1 MNSYWLSSIQNQKD
15 KNQNIEKLNNTNPID
30 NHHVTDVCIIG
41 AGIAGLSTAY
51 YLAQNGVK
59 VAVIDKAEI
68 GAKTSGHTTA
78 KITLQHGLIY
88 DYLINTFGFD
98 YAFNYFRANEKAISN
113 IKHIIDSENIDCDF
127 EYKNNYVY
135 TTSQNELTKI
145 HNEIKAVNSLVSGN
159 ISNKQNDTKT
169 IASNAENTKNNY
181 VQDDYAQFVK
191 DAGLPFK
198 IAGAIETKNQAQFHP
213 TKYMY
218 GLARA
223 IQNNGGLIF
232 TNSLANDVQK
242 YGDGYITY
250 ANDYTIKSK
259 YIVIASHYPFINF
272 PGFYFSKMYQSTS
285 YVVAIETDK
294 KLPNGMYINTGE
306 PVLSFRTAKFHNPTN
321 FDASN
326 TNKHNNPNN
335 PNTSNNSKNLLIISG
350 GDHKTGYSPDSE
362 NFYGYKYVE
371 DQAKKHFPDCK
382 ILYKWNTRDCITL
395 DKIPYIGEFSLF
407 MPNAYVATGFNKWG
421 MTSSNIA
428 ANIIKDEILGLNN
441 LYSETFNSNRFK
453 PIKNRGE
460 MKNMVKQVFHS
471 FVSNRI
477 KIPDEDLS
485 SIKNDNGGIIRIN
498 GTAVGIYK
506 DKNGQIYAVNPTC
519 THLGCLLTW
528 NNVDKTWDCPCH
540 GSRFD
545 YKGKNLY
552 DPAFKDLETF
562 GIN

>member
-1 MNSYWLSSIQNQKD
+1 MNSYWISSMP
-15 KNQNIEKLNNTNPID
+15 KLENLNPID

-59 VAVIDKAEI
+59 VAIVDKAEI

-113 IKHIIDSENIDCDF
+113 IKHIIDTENIDCDF
-127 EYKNNYVY
+127 EYKNNYIY
-135 TTSQNELTKI
+135 TTSQDDLTKI
-145 HNEIKAVNSLVSGN
+145 HNEIKAVNSLASGN
-159 ISNKQNDTKT
+159 ISNKQNTTET
-169 IASNAENTKNNY
+169 IASNSENNYTKNNY

-198 IAGAIETKNQAQFHP
+198 VAGAIEAKNQAQFHP

-218 GLARA
+218 GLTRA

-232 TNSLANDVQK
+232 TNSIVNDVQK

-306 PVLSFRTAKFHNPTN
+306 PILSFRTAKQHNGQ
-321 FDASN
+321 D
-326 TNKHNNPNN
+326 
-335 PNTSNNSKNLLIISG
+335 LLIISG

-362 NFYGYKYVE
+362 SFYGYKYVE
-371 DQAKKHFPDCK
+371 EQTKKHFPDCK
-382 ILYKWNTRDCITL
+382 ILYKWDTHDCITL

-428 ANIIKDEILGLNN
+428 ANIIKDEILGIKN
-441 LYSETFNSNRFK
+441 LYAPTFDSNRFK
-453 PIKNRGE
+453 PIKNKSE

-471 FVSNRI
+471 FVSNKI

-498 GTAVGIYK
+498 GIAVGIYK
-506 DKNGQIYAVNPTC
+506 NKDGQIYAVNPTC

-545 YKGKNLY
+545 YKGKNLC